1 MMQKLQKFGAAMF
14 VPVLLFSFAGI
25 VVALTSLFNN
35 PLIFGSLA
43 NTNTFWYGL
52 WDTVQQGGWTVF
64 NQVDMLF
71 VVGLPIGLAKKG
83 PRAGSHGSHRYLLDF
98 QLLYRWFPDPLG
110 CLLRP

>member
-43 NTNTFWYGL
+43 NTNTF
-52 WDTVQQGGWTVF
+52 
-64 NQVDMLF
+64 
-71 VVGLPIGLAKKG
+71 
-83 PRAGSHGSHRYLLDF
+83 
-98 QLLYRWFPDPLG
+98 
-110 CLLRP
+110 